1 MPTKVKAVKGSK
13 VSKKTNN
20 VGKSNSVA
28 EGAVTEPEHV
38 LPQGASDMEVTEDVD
53 TRAVVKTKVESV
65 NSWYAI
71 IAINIRL
78 NVPRKFP
85 VLPPRR
91 CR

>member
-1 MPTKVKAVKGSK
+1 MART
-13 VSKKTNN
+13 KKTALKNNTHN

-28 EGAVTEPEHV
+28 EGAFTEPEHV

-65 NSWYAI
+65 NSLYV
-71 IAINIRL
+71 INIRL

>member
-28 EGAVTEPEHV
+28 EGAVTEPEHI

-65 NSWYAI
+65 NSLYV
-71 IAINIRL
+71 INIRL
-78 NVPRKFP
+78 NVPRKFL

>member
-38 LPQGASDMEVTEDVD
+38 LPQGASNMEVAEDGDASTV
-53 TRAVVKTKVESV
+53 AKTKVEHV
-65 NSWYAI
+65 NDA
-71 IAINIRL
+71 
-78 NVPRKFP
+78 
-85 VLPPRR
+85 
-91 CR
+91 

>member
-1 MPTKVKAVKGSK
+1 MPTKKGAK
-13 VSKKTNN
+13 VSKKANN

-65 NSWYAI
+65 NYSWYV
-71 IAINIRL
+71 INIRL

>member
-28 EGAVTEPEHV
+28 EGAVTEPEHI

-65 NSWYAI
+65 NSLYV
-71 IAINIRL
+71 INIRL